1 LSYRWY
7 FEIIGIDLKVCFIK
21 EVDGGILLKIL
32 RYVLSIVTLSFAIF
46 GLITNNFQF
55 NHIMIFLLGLTMLV
69 MGIEEIQ
76 KERKANGLLLVGVFF
91 LSLFVSIKGFLLS

>member
-1 LSYRWY
+1 
-7 FEIIGIDLKVCFIK
+7 
-21 EVDGGILLKIL
+21 
-32 RYVLSIVTLSFAIF
+32 
-46 GLITNNFQF
+46 
-55 NHIMIFLLGLTMLV
+55 MIFLLGLTMLV

>member
-1 LSYRWY
+1 M
-7 FEIIGIDLKVCFIK
+7 
-21 EVDGGILLKIL
+21 KIL

-46 GLITNNFQF
+46 GLITNNFQL